1 MTPTTE
7 TSEPLE
13 IPVTQRTAR
22 RAVPVLVVVR
32 AAEAE
37 AAPAETEGATLA
49 A

>member
-13 IPVTQRTAR
+13 IRVTQRTAR
-22 RAVPVLVVVR
+22 RAVAVLVVVR
-32 AAEAE
+32 ADETE
-37 AAPAETEGATLA
+37 AAPAEAEGATLA